1 MQCVV
6 DLRLRMYK
14 KIIEYSTFLC
24 LFFAFWPLCVTYIPV
39 LSSFKKNMSSQII
52 KLNTIF
58 VKNPTQCQVVPLT
71 VRQWLRCCFRVIK
84 DKIHYTGEWISFKII
99 YNRKE
104 RKAQICQLSYNQL
117 SQRRLREKLRSFSS
131 DSRIVPFV
139 S

>member
-58 VKNPTQCQVVPLT
+58 VKNPTQCQAFRWRFGSGWGAV
-71 VRQWLRCCFRVIK
+71 FRVIK

-99 YNRKE
+99 DNRKE
-104 RKAQICQLSYNQL
+104 RKAQICQLWYNQL
-117 SQRRLREKLRSFSS
+117 SQRTLREKLRSFSS